1 MAFDDLKPQPPR
13 TRANSREP
21 ERAIA
26 YAEQALALSEA
37 AAERCRTELDIAF
50 GADYYQ
56 KLDLYLPDDAAAKD
70 VPVLLFFHGGAWA
83 HGYKEWNG
91 FMAPGFVGLPAIFV
105 SASYRLVPEHK
116 FPAALEDAFAALAW
130 VRGHIQD
137 YGGDPERIFAAG
149 WSAGGTL
156 AALITLR
163 RDLYGACGLPDD
175 AVKGCL
181 PTSSTFQVRRDAPA
195 PGDRGLSYGD
205 FLLADPADDAAA
217 SPINYVGANNKTPF
231 FISHGGED
239 FPHVEQSSR
248 DMVAALEA
256 EGCPVEHRVYAGVD
270 HYANNLATQDAAHG
284 WVVAARSWLR
294 DGARVPAAPPSLK
307 ERVY

>member
-26 YAEQALALSEA
+26 YAERALALSRA
-37 AAERCRTELDIAF
+37 AAARCRTVLDVPF
-50 GADYYQ
+50 GADDYQ
-56 KLDLYLPDDAAAKD
+56 KLDLYLPAEDAAQG

-91 FMAPGFVGLPAIFV
+91 FLTPGLVDLPAIFV
-105 SASYRLVPEHK
+105 TASYRLVPEHK

-130 VRGHIQD
+130 VRSRVAA
-137 YGGDPERIFAAG
+137 YGGDPERILVAG

-163 RDLYGACGLPDD
+163 RDLYGAYGLPDE
-175 AVKGCL
+175 AIEGCL
-181 PTSSTFQVRRDAPA
+181 PSSSTFRVRRGAPA
-195 PGDRGLSYGD
+195 PGERGLSYGD
-205 FLLADPADDAAA
+205 FLLADPAEDFAA
-217 SPINYVGANNKTPF
+217 SPIHYVGGNTTPF
-231 FISHGGED
+231 FISHGSDD

-248 DMVAALEA
+248 EMVAALEKA
-256 EGCPVEHRVYAGVD
+256 GCPVEYRVYEGVD
-270 HYANNLATQDAAHG
+270 HYGNNLATQDSAHD
-284 WVVAARSWLR
+284 WVVTARSWLR
-294 DGARVPAAPPSLK
+294 DGARAHHPTLK
-307 ERVY
+307 ERIY